1 VNANILGSHFFLP
14 FDFGEDGVSL
24 LVTVKT
30 KDASGRFE
38 FLFGPPIKVPDYGAV
53 LSGPLLVSTC

>member
-1 VNANILGSHFFLP
+1 VKANILGSHFFFP

-30 KDASGRFE
+30 KGASECFE
-38 FLFGPPIKVPDYGAV
+38 FLFDSPIKVPDYGAL
-53 LSGPLLVSTC
+53 LSSILLVSTC